1 MNYDVRSM
9 NQTSSNSSVWIV
21 VPVLNEGSIIRNVIS
36 EIAASGFGNIIVVDD
51 GSSDYTYDR
60 ASEMN
65 GVTVVRHL
73 LNRGKGAAVRT
84 GIEAARLS
92 GADIVVTMDGDGQ
105 HDPADIST
113 MVRLIDEGNDVV
125 LGSRLKDHTGM
136 PLYKVTHNLIGNLI
150 VMLLYGLW
158 VTDSQSGFR
167 AYSKRAISQ
176 IRTSSDRF
184 AYDSEV
190 IREIRRNRLTF
201 TEIPIKVRY
210 TAYSMSKQGRMTIG
224 KGIRTFIR
232 MMIS

>member
-1 MNYDVRSM
+1 MNSPLPP
-9 NQTSSNSSVWIV
+9 SVWIV
-21 VPVLNEGSIIRNVIS
+21 VPVFNEGDIIRSVIS
-36 EIAASGFGNIIVVDD
+36 EIASSGFGNIVVVDD
-51 GSSDYTYDR
+51 GSSDDTFVR
-60 ASEMN
+60 ASEIG
-65 GVTVVRHL
+65 GVTAVRHL

-92 GADIVVTMDGDGQ
+92 GADVVVTMDGDGQ

-113 MVRLIDEGNDVV
+113 MIELIMTGNDAV

-136 PLYKVTHNLIGNLI
+136 PLYKVIHNRIGNLI

-167 AYSKRAISQ
+167 AYSKQAISK

-190 IREIRRNRLTF
+190 IREIRRNHLTF
-201 TEIPIKVRY
+201 VEIPIKVRY
-210 TAYSMSKQGRMTIG
+210 TEYSMNKRGRMTIG

-232 MMIS
+232 MIIS

>member
-1 MNYDVRSM
+1 M
-9 NQTSSNSSVWIV
+9 
-21 VPVLNEGSIIRNVIS
+21 S
-36 EIAASGFGNIIVVDD
+36 EIASSGFGNIVVVDD
-51 GSSDYTYDR
+51 GSSDDTFVR
-60 ASEMN
+60 ASEIG
-65 GVTVVRHL
+65 GVTAVRHL

-92 GADIVVTMDGDGQ
+92 GADVVVTMDGDGQ

-113 MVRLIDEGNDVV
+113 MVKLIAEGNDVV

-136 PLYKVTHNLIGNLI
+136 PPYKVIHNRIGNLI

-167 AYSKRAISQ
+167 AYSKHALSK

-201 TEIPIKVRY
+201 VETPIKVRY
-210 TAYSMSKQGRMTIG
+210 TEYSMNKQGRMTIG

-232 MMIS
+232 MIIS

>member
-1 MNYDVRSM
+1 MNSPLPP
-9 NQTSSNSSVWIV
+9 SVWIV
-21 VPVLNEGSIIRNVIS
+21 VPVFNEGDIIRSVIS
-36 EIAASGFGNIIVVDD
+36 EIASSGFGNIVVVDD
-51 GSSDYTYDR
+51 GSSDDTFVR
-60 ASEMN
+60 ASEIG
-65 GVTVVRHL
+65 GVTAVRHL

-92 GADIVVTMDGDGQ
+92 GADVVVTMDGDGQ

-113 MVRLIDEGNDVV
+113 MIELIMTGNDAV

-136 PLYKVTHNLIGNLI
+136 PLYKVIHNRIGNLI

-167 AYSKRAISQ
+167 AYSKQAISK

-190 IREIRRNRLTF
+190 IREIRRNHLTF
-201 TEIPIKVRY
+201 VEIPIKVRY
-210 TAYSMSKQGRMTIG
+210 TEYSMNKQGRMTIG

-232 MMIS
+232 MIIS